1 MRRLKLFFVIVLMTT
16 WFQGFSQQAEAWMKT
31 DSSAINLGDQ
41 IGLELGLKLPAKA
54 RVQWPVIADTI
65 TSHIDVVKH
74 NSIDTL
80 FEAGQMILKQRLLV
94 TSFDSGYFEVP
105 PIQFIYRMPD
115 DTTLYRATTG
125 SLYLQVYVPE
135 VDTTKPFKVIKGPIE
150 EPYTLGEILP
160 WVLLGLAVIA
170 GIIFLIVWWSKRK
183 KNQPL
188 FRAKPKPLPP
198 PDVEAINK
206 LEEIRLARIW
216 QSGKVKQYFS
226 SLTDVM
232 RNYLKRRYGFDA
244 TEMTTDEILDEL
256 KNHVS
261 NAGATEKLQGM
272 MQLADL
278 VKFAKAQPTP
288 LENDLSLDHCLD
300 FVRETKPVALPPADD
315 EKTNESDQ
323 KEVNNV

>member
-1 MRRLKLFFVIVLMTT
+1 MRRLKLTITIVLAAV

-31 DSSAINLGDQ
+31 DSSAIMLGDQ
-41 IGLELGLKLPAKA
+41 IGLELGVKLPEKA
-54 RVQWPVIADTI
+54 QVQWPLITDTI
-65 TSHIDVVKH
+65 TSHIDVVKQ
-74 NSIDTL
+74 NNIDTTIN
-80 FEAGQMILKQRLLV
+80 ADQKILTQRLII
-94 TSFDSGYFEVP
+94 TSFDSGYFELP
-105 PIQFIYRMPD
+105 PVHFIYRMPG
-115 DTTLYRATTG
+115 DTTLYNVGTG
-125 SLYLQVYVPE
+125 SIYLQVYVPE
-135 VDTTKPFKVIKGPIE
+135 VDTAQPFKAIVAPID

-170 GIIFLIVWWSKRK
+170 GIIFLIVWWNRRR

-188 FRAKPKPLPP
+188 FKSKPKPLLP

-206 LEEIRLARIW
+206 LEDIRLARIW

-244 TEMTTDEILDEL
+244 TEMTTDEIMDEL
-256 KNHVS
+256 KNHLS
-261 NAGATEKLQGM
+261 NPGAIEKLKGM

-300 FVRETKPVALPPADD
+300 FVKETRPVVAEPKEE
-315 EKTNESDQ
+315 EKTNVSEKKDS
-323 KEVNNV
+323 K

>member
-1 MRRLKLFFVIVLMTT
+1 MRRLKLTITIVLAAV

-31 DSSAINLGDQ
+31 DSSAIMLGDQ
-41 IGLELGLKLPAKA
+41 IGLELGVKLPEKA
-54 RVQWPVIADTI
+54 QVQWPLITDTI
-65 TSHIDVVKH
+65 TSHIDVVKQ
-74 NSIDTL
+74 NNIDTTIN
-80 FEAGQMILKQRLLV
+80 ADQKILTQRLII
-94 TSFDSGYFEVP
+94 TSFDSGYFELP
-105 PIQFIYRMPD
+105 PVHFIYRMPG
-115 DTTLYRATTG
+115 DTTLYNVGTG
-125 SLYLQVYVPE
+125 SIYLQVYVPE
-135 VDTTKPFKVIKGPIE
+135 VDTAQPFKSIVAPID

-188 FRAKPKPLPP
+188 FKSKPKPLLP

-206 LEEIRLARIW
+206 LEDIRLARIW

-244 TEMTTDEILDEL
+244 TEMTTDEIMDEL
-256 KNHVS
+256 KIHLS
-261 NAGATEKLQGM
+261 NPGAVEKLKGM

-300 FVRETKPVALPPADD
+300 FVKETRPVVAEPKED
-315 EKTNESDQ
+315 ENTNVSD
-323 KEVNNV
+323 KKDSK